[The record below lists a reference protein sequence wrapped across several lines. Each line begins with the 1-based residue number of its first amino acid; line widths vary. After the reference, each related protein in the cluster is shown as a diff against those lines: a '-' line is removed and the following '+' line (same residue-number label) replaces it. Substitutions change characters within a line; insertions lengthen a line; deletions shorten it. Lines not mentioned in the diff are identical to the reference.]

1 MGRKIDINEA
11 KEPAPGRILI
21 VGGGLAGSLLALAL
35 GRAGRDVVVF
45 DQQPHSQAA
54 WPGEALDGRQMALL
68 RRLDALSCF
77 EPSGEGPVDT
87 LRAAWP
93 ANVRLVESPVLRIE
107 TCEWLQ
113 EVETVGG
120 ERVLGRLLVMATGVE
135 APVQAGMVTIG
146 DAFGSG
152 LTRMLNDVRLL
163 SRTYIPRWL
172 LTPGMHRRKVA
183 AYYADSRKRRMDGVS
198 RAAA

>member
-11 KEPAPGRILI
+11 KEPAPGRVLI
-21 VGGGLAGSLLALAL
+21 VGGGLAGSCWPWRSAAPGATWWCSISSRIRRRT
-35 GRAGRDVVVF
+35 GRARRSTEPDRPAAPVGRAVLFRAVRRG
-45 DQQPHSQAA
+45 PGGYAA
-54 WPGEALDGRQMALL
+54 GRLARQ
-68 RRLDALSCF
+68 C
-77 EPSGEGPVDT
+77 PVG
-87 LRAAWP
+87 R
-93 ANVRLVESPVLRIE
+93 VPVLRIE

-120 ERVLGRLLVMATGVE
+120 ERVLGRLLVLATGVE
-135 APVQAGMVTIG
+135 APVQAGVVTIG

-172 LTPGMHRRKVA
+172 VTPGMHRSKVA
-183 AYYADSRKRRMDGVS
+183 AF
-198 RAAA
+198 